1 MYVRKE
7 HFKFDAE
14 HILPFDLVH
23 LLYFFFCAGDAYKKH
38 FYAKLRDAK
47 AANVAACLTISDIS
61 TVAAAVCGNSAVS

>member
-7 HFKFDAE
+7 HFKFVSL
-14 HILPFDLVH
+14 HILPFGLVH
-23 LLYFFFCAGDAYKKH
+23 LLFFFLRDGDAYKKH